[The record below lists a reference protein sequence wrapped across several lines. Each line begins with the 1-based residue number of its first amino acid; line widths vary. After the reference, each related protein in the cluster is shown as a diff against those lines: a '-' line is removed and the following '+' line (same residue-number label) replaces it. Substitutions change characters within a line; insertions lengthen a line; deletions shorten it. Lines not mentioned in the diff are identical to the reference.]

1 MKAIVITE
9 PGGPENL
16 ALRDVPD
23 PLVGENQILVDI
35 RATALNRADLL
46 QRRGVYPPPKGES
59 EILGL
64 ECAGVV
70 AETGPGV
77 SAVKRGDRVM
87 ALLAGGGY
95 AEKVVIHERMAIP
108 IPEGLS
114 FEEAAAIPEAFLT
127 AREAL
132 FTLGQLAPGAHVLV
146 HAAAGGV
153 GSAGVQLAR
162 EHGAKVIA
170 TAGDPG
176 KLEHVAKLGAHTLV
190 NYKTQ
195 DFVAEAKRATGGAG
209 VDVVLD
215 FIGGAYWEKH
225 AQCLAIGGRCVVIGL
240 LGGTTAEVN
249 LGLLLMKRHQIL
261 GLVMR
266 SQPLNNKIAITAR
279 FIRESLPLFS
289 ERRLVPVIDQ
299 VFPLAEATAAHERME
314 QNKNVGKIVLSW
326 GKAPAR

>member
-1 MKAIVITE
+1 MKAIVITA

-16 ALRDVPD
+16 KLADVPD
-23 PLVGENQILVDI
+23 PVPGENQVLVDVK
-35 RATALNRADLL
+35 ATALNRADLL

-70 AETGPGV
+70 GAIGPGV
-77 SAVKRGDRVM
+77 SAVKPGDRVM

-108 IPEGLS
+108 IPDRLS
-114 FEEAAAIPEAFLT
+114 FVQAAAVPEAFLT

-132 FTLGQLAPGAHVLV
+132 FTLGQLQPGGHVLV

-153 GSAGVQLAR
+153 GSAAVQLAR
-162 EHGAKVIA
+162 EHGARVIA
-170 TAGDPG
+170 TAGDAA
-176 KLEHVAKLGAHTLV
+176 KLARVAELGAHTLV
-190 NYKTQ
+190 NYKSE
-195 DFVAEAKRATGGAG
+195 DFVEASKRATAGAG
-209 VDVVLD
+209 VDVILD
-215 FIGGAYWEKH
+215 FIGGAYWDKH
-225 AQCLAIGGRCVVIGL
+225 AACLAVGGRCVVIGL

-266 SQPLNNKIAITAR
+266 SRPLSDKIAISAR
-279 FIRESLPLFS
+279 FIRESLPLLA
-289 ERRLVPVIDQ
+289 EGRLVPVIDQ
-299 VFPLAEATAAHERME
+299 TFPLAEAAAAHERME
-314 QNKNVGKIVLSW
+314 QNLNVGKIVLSV
-326 GKAPAR
+326 AA